1 MGRRNDHTREEL
13 RELALRAAERLVIKH
28 GLGGL
33 STRKIAASIGYT
45 VGSLYL
51 IFRNLDDLIAQVNE
65 RTLDELFATLKAAV
79 SDPRLPPKT
88 CLLALGRAYITYAIT
103 HGNRWKLIFEH
114 RMPEG
119 ESVSDGFKDKVARM
133 FELVQDHLRPLAGGR
148 SQEQIELASRAL
160 WSGVHGVCILGLDQ
174 KLQATSG
181 GRSVQEVADSLL
193 ENYLA
198 GFTAKTASPD
208 PEK

>member
-13 RELALRAAERLVIKH
+13 RDLALQAAEELVVSYGIA
-28 GLGGL
+28 GL
-33 STRKIAASIGYT
+33 STRKIATRIGYT

-65 RTLDELFATLKAAV
+65 RTLDDLFDKLHASVSERNLSPQAAIA
-79 SDPRLPPKT
+79 
-88 CLLALGRAYITYAIT
+88 ALGSAYIAFASANS
-103 HGNRWKLIFEH
+103 NRWKMIFEH

-119 ESVSDGFKDKVARM
+119 ESVSDAFKGKVARM
-133 FELVQDHLRPLAGGR
+133 FELVQDYLRPMAGAR
-148 SQEQIELASRAL
+148 SQEQLELASQAL

-193 ENYLA
+193 ENYIA
-198 GFTAKTASPD
+198 GFTAETPSPSLR
-208 PEK
+208 K